1 MGKMP
6 IPEVKIVSNMPSI
19 VMEEIA
25 PVTVSDANLLAP
37 EEVQDHV
44 RGEEKSTTEKKKSA
58 QRIRHKEA
66 ERIEKAVDKANP
78 GLGNKHAKNNALRQL
93 QQAEK
98 EGTVTLIKDNDKKS
112 LKSSTAFFNQL

>member
-1 MGKMP
+1 M
-6 IPEVKIVSNMPSI
+6 
-19 VMEEIA
+19 
-25 PVTVSDANLLAP
+25 
-37 EEVQDHV
+37 
-44 RGEEKSTTEKKKSA
+44 RGEEKSTTEKEKTDRLRERRKKKSA

-98 EGTVTLIKDNDKKS
+98 EGTVTLVTIVLILRLCDEFDSFCRLNANCPFPRRS
-112 LKSSTAFFNQL
+112 RTTTRNL